1 MLIVARWSVTDC
13 WKTWFS
19 ALRCS
24 PACFR
29 LTCISASSALMSSMS
44 RLRDSRVLTMRRC
57 FSSRSSLVLSA
68 TLIESSVESISLL
81 QNSLLAD
88 SSFCWLA
95 NSTNILSM
103 TSFTFEKAS
112 SPVRTAREAKAQFW
126 CLRATAAIFC
136 IARSMARSCT
146 RAASEEEA
154 LTDEPL
160 SCSKVTDFPKRSL
173 DSSSVRSLMVSA
185 RATISS
191 LRVLERALYCSS
203 SLLQSFFMLAK
214 KSWSASMAFV
224 VASLSSSAFACLSK
238 VSAKSASFLCFCSVA
253 TAISASLAAFKFW
266 NETSASKSCFCA
278 EARSAMNWS
287 FISAR
292 RPKMPPLLEL

>member
-203 SLLQSFFMLAK
+203 SDLQSFCRLTRK
-214 KSWSASMAFV
+214 PWSASMAAV
-224 VASLSSSAFACLSK
+224 VDSRSSLAFAAWSR
-238 VSAKSASFLCFCSVA
+238 VSAR
-253 TAISASLAAFKFW
+253 SASLDSLALLPTSISPSLAALRLWK
-266 NETSASKSCFCA
+266 ETSASKSCFCA

>member
-1 MLIVARWSVTDC
+1 MLIVARWSITDC

-29 LTCISASSALMSSMS
+29 LTCISASSALMSSML
-44 RLRDSRVLTMRRC
+44 RLKASRVLTMRRC
-57 FSSRSSLVLSA
+57 FSSRSSLVLPA
-68 TLIESSVESISLL
+68 TLIESSVESRSLL
-81 QNSLLAD
+81 QNSFLAD

-112 SPVRTAREAKAQFW
+112 SPVRTARETKAQFW

-146 RAASEEEA
+146 RAASEEA

-173 DSSSVRSLMVSA
+173 DSSSVRILMVSA
-185 RATISS
+185 SATTSS

-203 SLLQSFFMLAK
+203 SDLQSFCMLARK
-214 KSWSASMAFV
+214 PWSASMAAV
-224 VASLSSSAFACLSK
+224 VDSRSSLAFAAWSR
-238 VSAKSASFLCFCSVA
+238 VSAR
-253 TAISASLAAFKFW
+253 SASLDSLALLPTSISPSLAALRLWK
-266 NETSASKSCFCA
+266 ETSASKSCFSA
-278 EARSAMNWS
+278 EAKSAVNWS
-287 FISAR
+287 LISAR
-292 RPKMPPLLEL
+292 RPTMPPLLEL